1 MSEILSPDDV
11 LRIRMR
17 ALGLAESAWADGGR
31 SANHDIAPDLA
42 HDVARSGAER
52 IAAVARRML
61 ALQGQDWRSA
71 RWALGVRAP
80 GTTAAD
86 VEAAFDTRRIVRSW
100 PMRGTVHIVAAEDIR
115 WMQLATNHRVL
126 AGAPKRRAF
135 LGIDDA
141 ALDRLVD
148 TSLLALAAA
157 GTDGLDRDRLAEAW
171 TEAGIDWQPNWRYHL
186 IWWICQNGLAAFGPI
201 GPGGEPLLVATE
213 HWITASRDLAGDAA
227 LHELAV
233 RYAAARGPFREKD
246 LAWWT
251 GLTVAEA
258 RAGIT
263 AAAESGALVPARA
276 RDAAGATVPG
286 AAGRLWV
293 DPGLLGAT
301 DDPTREGPLPEWV
314 LLAAFDEHLLGYS
327 ERSPQLDPEHFARI
341 VPGRNGM
348 FLPTVVH
355 RGGVVGTWKRRRGRA
370 GGLDIAPFPGAGIDA
385 GALATANR
393 AWAAFHGVAAGDIAL
408 AE

>member
-1 MSEILSPDDV
+1 MNETLSPDDV
-11 LRIRMR
+11 LRMRMR
-17 ALGLAESAWADGGR
+17 ALGLAGHDGAEGGR
-31 SANHDIAPDLA
+31 SSTDDTA
-42 HDVARSGAER
+42 HDGAER

-80 GTTAAD
+80 GTTSAD
-86 VEAAFDTRRIVRSW
+86 VEAAFDSRRIVRSW

-141 ALDRLVD
+141 VLDRLVD

-157 GTDGLDRDRLAEAW
+157 GPAGLDRDRLAATW

-258 RAGIT
+258 RIGIA
-263 AAAESGALVPARA
+263 AAAESGALAPVRA
-276 RDAAGATVPG
+276 RDAAGETVLG
-286 AAGRLWV
+286 AAGKLWV

-301 DDPTREGPLPEWV
+301 RDAPLPEWR

-348 FLPTVVH
+348 FLPTVVE
-355 RGGVVGTWKRRRGRA
+355 RGVVVGTWKRRRTRA
-370 GGLDIAPFPGAGIDA
+370 GGLDVAPFPGARIDL
-385 GALATANR
+385 GALAAANR
-393 AWAAFHGVAAGDIAL
+393 DWAAFHGVAAGDVAL